1 MNTLDLLIIEDN
13 QELGQLL
20 KDFLTNEGFSVEW
33 VTSAEDGITALKS
46 TNFKLLLLDV
56 CLPNKNGFE
65 AISEIRKTR
74 SIPVFMMSARTD
86 EDSKMLGFN
95 LGADDYIDKPFSIP
109 VLSSKIKALIRRTYN
124 EDSPTTE
131 TKQILEGY
139 SIKLDET
146 THSVYKNGIKLDV
159 KGKEFEILAYLMKHS
174 GQVVDK
180 DVLFNKIWGDDCYT
194 EQTSLN
200 VYIRWLREK
209 IEDDPKVPKLI
220 QTVWKVGYKFGG
232 EE

>member
-1 MNTLDLLIIEDN
+1 
-13 QELGQLL
+13 
-20 KDFLTNEGFSVEW
+20 
-33 VTSAEDGITALKS
+33 
-46 TNFKLLLLDV
+46 
-56 CLPNKNGFE
+56 
-65 AISEIRKTR
+65 
-74 SIPVFMMSARTD
+74 
-86 EDSKMLGFN
+86 
-95 LGADDYIDKPFSIP
+95 
-109 VLSSKIKALIRRTYN
+109 
-124 EDSPTTE
+124 
-131 TKQILEGY
+131 
-139 SIKLDET
+139 
-146 THSVYKNGIKLDV
+146 VYKNGIKLDV